1 MKYILSLIFS
11 LCALLTLA
19 QANEQNAIDEISQ
32 ASETIHTLQCNF
44 VQTKKLKMLKEA
56 MVSKGKMWCTQP
68 NRIRWEYQTPY
79 ASSFVLNDGK
89 VLLKGNKRSHT
100 FNVNRNKMLRE
111 ITRLMVP
118 DGLGKCLQEKK
129 DFQVSVTTRNNLHI
143 LTLLPQEKELRQLF
157 TQIVLYYDRGQ
168 SVVTKVEMLEKN
180 GDCTAIELS
189 SINLNAKIEESVY
202 AQNEK

>member
-1 MKYILSLIFS
+1 
-11 LCALLTLA
+11 
-19 QANEQNAIDEISQ
+19 
-32 ASETIHTLQCNF
+32 
-44 VQTKKLKMLKEA
+44 
-56 MVSKGKMWCTQP
+56 
-68 NRIRWEYQTPY
+68 
-79 ASSFVLNDGK
+79 
-89 VLLKGNKRSHT
+89 
-100 FNVNRNKMLRE
+100 MLRE

-202 AQNEK
+202 ALNEK